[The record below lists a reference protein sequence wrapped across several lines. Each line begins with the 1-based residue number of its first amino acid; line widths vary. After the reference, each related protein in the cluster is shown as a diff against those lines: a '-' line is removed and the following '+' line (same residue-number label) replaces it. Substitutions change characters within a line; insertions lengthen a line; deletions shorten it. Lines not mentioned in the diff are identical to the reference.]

1 MSELLLG
8 CAGMLI
14 TLLAFFI
21 GFFTGRAVSEQPL
34 MPERTEGR
42 VFCPGEDSKLHPCCR
57 AEIDRE
63 KQLRYE
69 AEQKALADCMNYS
82 IDVAYASK

>member
-1 MSELLLG
+1 MNEMLLG

-21 GFFTGRAVSEQPL
+21 GFFLGRGCREQPL
-34 MPERTEGR
+34 MPVEPE
-42 VFCPGEDSKLHPCCR
+42 V
-57 AEIDRE
+57 DRE
-63 KQLRYE
+63 KQLRIE

-82 IDVAYASK
+82 IDVAYGGVK

>member
-1 MSELLLG
+1 MDAYLIG

-21 GFFTGRAVSEQPL
+21 GFFVGRGCREQV
-34 MPERTEGR
+34 MPPVEPQVDE
-42 VFCPGEDSKLHPCCR
+42 
-57 AEIDRE
+57 E
-63 KQLRYE
+63 KRLRFE

-82 IDVAYASK
+82 IDVAYGGPK

>member
-1 MSELLLG
+1 MNEILLG

-21 GFFTGRAVSEQPL
+21 GFFTGRDCREQPL
-34 MPERTEGR
+34 MPVEPE
-42 VFCPGEDSKLHPCCR
+42 V
-57 AEIDRE
+57 DRE
-63 KQLRYE
+63 KQLRFE

>member
-1 MSELLLG
+1 MNEILLG

-21 GFFTGRAVSEQPL
+21 GFFLGRGCREQPL
-34 MPERTEGR
+34 MPVEPE
-42 VFCPGEDSKLHPCCR
+42 VDQ
-57 AEIDRE
+57 E
-63 KQLRYE
+63 KQLRFE

>member
-1 MSELLLG
+1 MDAYLIG

-21 GFFTGRAVSEQPL
+21 GFFVGRGCRETPL
-34 MPERTEGR
+34 MPVEPQVDE
-42 VFCPGEDSKLHPCCR
+42 EKKLR
-57 AEIDRE
+57 F
-63 KQLRYE
+63 E

-82 IDVAYASK
+82 IDVAYGGK

>member
-1 MSELLLG
+1 MNELLLG

-14 TLLAFFI
+14 TLLAFFV
-21 GFFTGRAVSEQPL
+21 GFFLGRAVSEQPL
-34 MPERTEGR
+34 MTVEPE
-42 VFCPGEDSKLHPCCR
+42 V
-57 AEIDRE
+57 DRE
-63 KQLRYE
+63 KQLRFE

>member
-1 MSELLLG
+1 MMTEMLFG

-21 GFFTGRAVSEQPL
+21 GFFIGRGCREAPMLPVEPQVD
-34 MPERTEGR
+34 EEK
-42 VFCPGEDSKLHPCCR
+42 KLR
-57 AEIDRE
+57 F
-63 KQLRYE
+63 E

-82 IDVAYASK
+82 IDVAYGGPK

>member
-1 MSELLLG
+1 MNELLLG

-21 GFFTGRAVSEQPL
+21 GFFTGRGCREQPL
-34 MPERTEGR
+34 MPVEPE
-42 VFCPGEDSKLHPCCR
+42 V
-57 AEIDRE
+57 DRE
-63 KQLRYE
+63 KQLRFE